1 MGFQIT
7 GHINGGILMVSRTK
21 VKQKTNDKIP
31 TIYVGPDLP
40 HGVLKRHT
48 VFKGEYPPYVEEL
61 RQKSPSLCGLFV
73 SLDKLSDAR
82 RRVGVQGDLLNT
94 LSKQIFKEI

>member
-7 GHINGGILMVSRTK
+7 SHSNGGILMAK
-21 VKQKTNDKIP
+21 AKHNIP

-40 HGVLKRHT
+40 HGVLKRYT
-48 VFKGEYPPYVEEL
+48 VFTGDYPPNVEVL

-82 RRVGVQGDLLNT
+82 RRVNVQGDLLNT